1 MTQVWQPG
9 FTYVPGSLARPTGGQ
24 AQVQTYPLNNDFQ
37 GSPDLTGWTVAGA
50 AGWSVVT
57 DKVYD
62 GTKAAKYIGN
72 GLSSLVNNV
81 RAPVVPGQSITAFC
95 VISLDHIASKVSAG
109 RILIHWYDVNNALI
123 SYSGG
128 ATIYQNNAGNW
139 QQSIVTG
146 SAPAGAAFASIAIS
160 ANADAS
166 SFVRVDGTGWY
177 YTYAGPPDG
186 LVYKAVQASP
196 GKSASTEP
204 AWPPVLGQTVVDN
217 QVTWEAVLATQ
228 IVWTARPVN
237 RSGVA
242 EPVWPAAIGGVVH
255 DGTIDWTVTTPAVY
269 DPKCPQSIQVAIAS
283 GKVFAGDK
291 DITRYS
297 VTMNPL
303 DWSTPEDAG
312 FIAHG
317 LQSVQEPNVTC
328 LNVYRGNLAILTA
341 SNIQLWKADPDPL
354 AILILDTVESV
365 GTTYARGGVPV
376 SQDVFFVSQQ
386 GIRSISV
393 SASQEAM
400 GEGDIGNPVDTVV
413 RELLGADSDP
423 VAVFFP
429 NLGHSLF
436 FFGNQ
441 ALVLFQNKLAKIT
454 GWALY
459 VLPITVTDAATLDGD
474 LYVRDATDIYWMDV
488 GSKADF
494 GGSFQVVLEWQYLDF
509 GKPGSRKTF
518 MGVSMESDAT
528 GTVSAAYA
536 IQDTDRRTGEKRLPR
551 KGSDAFMSMSF
562 VAKQAAFRLT
572 FDSTDMDSFTRATVF
587 FQDGGT
593 N

>member
-9 FTYVPGSLARPTGGQ
+9 TTYVPGSLARPTGGPQ
-24 AQVQTYPLNNDFQ
+24 QVQTYPLNNLFED
-37 GSPDLTGWTVAGA
+37 GLTGWTVSGA
-50 AGWSVVT
+50 SGWSAVT

-62 GTKAAKYIGN
+62 GTKSAKYIGN
-72 GLSSLVNNV
+72 GISALVNNV
-81 RAPVVPGQSITAFC
+81 RAPVTPGQQITAFC
-95 VISLDHIASKVSAG
+95 VISLDHNTTDVSAG
-109 RILIHWYDVNNALI
+109 RIQIYWFDASNTFI
-123 SYSGG
+123 S
-128 ATIYQNNAGNW
+128 ATSAPVISVASHGVW
-139 QQSIVTG
+139 QQSLVTG
-146 SAPAGAAFASIAIS
+146 TAPNGAAFASIAIS

-166 SFVRVDGTGWY
+166 SFTRVDGTGWY
-177 YTYAGPPDG
+177 YTYGGPPDG
-186 LVYKAVQASP
+186 LVYKAVQAAP
-196 GKSASTEP
+196 GKSGSTEP
-204 AWPPVLGQTVVDN
+204 TWPPTLGVTVVDN

-228 IVWTARPVN
+228 IVWTARAIN
-237 RSGVA
+237 KSGDT
-242 EPVWPAAIGGVVH
+242 EPTWPGQLSGTVH
-255 DGTIDWTVTTPAVY
+255 DGTIDWIAKTPAVE
-269 DPKCPQSIQVAIAS
+269 DPKCPNSIQVAIAS

-297 VTMNPL
+297 ATMNPL
-303 DWSTPEDAG
+303 DWTTPEDAG

-365 GTTYARGGVPV
+365 GTTYNRGGVPV

-454 GWALY
+454 GWAIY
-459 VLPITVTDAATLDGD
+459 TLPINVTDAAVLDGD
-474 LYVRDATDIYWMDV
+474 LYVRNATDIYWMDV

-494 GGSFQVVLEWQYLDF
+494 GGAFQVVLEWQYLDF

-572 FDSTDMDSFTRATVF
+572 FDSDAMDSFTRATVY

>member
-1 MTQVWQPG
+1 MTQAWQPG

-24 AQVQTYPLNNDFQ
+24 QQVQTVPSNPNFE
-37 GSPDLTGWTVAGA
+37 GSLTGWTVQGA
-50 AGWSVVT
+50 AGWSYVT

-62 GTKAAKYIGN
+62 GVGSAKYIGN
-72 GLSSLVNNV
+72 GLTLLVNNI
-81 RAPVVPGQSITAFC
+81 RAPVVPGQAITSFC
-95 VISLDHIASKVSAG
+95 VVSLDQQASDDCSA
-109 RILIHWYDVNNALI
+109 RIINLWYDISGNLI
-123 SYSGG
+123 NDGNPGPPVIYKAKSGV
-128 ATIYQNNAGNW
+128 W
-139 QQSIVTG
+139 QQSIHT
-146 SAPAGAAFASIAIS
+146 STAPAGAAFASFGIS
-160 ANADAS
+160 AAADGAA
-166 SFVRVDGTGWY
+166 FVRVDGTGWF

-196 GKSASTEP
+196 AKSASTEP
-204 AWPPVLGQTVVDN
+204 AWPPTLGVTVVDGG
-217 QVTWEAVLATQ
+217 VTWEGVLATQ
-228 IVWTARPVN
+228 IVYTARPVN
-237 RSGVA
+237 RSGA
-242 EPVWPAAIGGVVH
+242 TEPVWPTSLGGVIH
-255 DGTIDWTVTTPAVY
+255 DGTIDWTLTTPAVY
-269 DPKCPQSIQVAIAS
+269 DANCPNTKQVAIAA
-283 GKVFAGDK
+283 GKVFGGDK

-297 VTMNPL
+297 STMNPL

-317 LQSVQEPNVTC
+317 LQSVQEPNCTA
-328 LNVYRGNLAILTA
+328 LAVYRGNLAIITA
-341 SNIQLWKADPDPL
+341 SNLQLWKTDPDPL

-365 GTTYARGGVPV
+365 GTIYNRGSVPV
-376 SQDVFFVSQQ
+376 SQDVFFISQQ

-413 RELLGADSDP
+413 RDLLGADSDP

-454 GWALY
+454 GWSLY
-459 VLPITVTDAATLDGD
+459 EFPIVVTDAATLDGD

-488 GSKADF
+488 SAKADYSGIF
-494 GGSFQVVLEWQYLDF
+494 KVVLEWQYLDF

-528 GTVSAAYA
+528 GTVSAAYS

-572 FDSTDMDSFTRATVF
+572 FDSDAMDSFTRATVY